1 MSVRMFQKIIKNN
14 NELTVYLNKLIE
26 KNIEN
31 VSEDNKTKILKYI
44 LSENTNQPNIEITE
58 NELIDF
64 IKQKYAEI
72 NRSDSNSPTTV
83 AHNLIFSAATPSVPK
98 PIGFNPKNKFVVNPG
113 GKRTRRNKKQKTK
126 KRRARSHKRR

>member
-26 KNIEN
+26 TNIEN
-31 VSEDNKTKILKYI
+31 VSKDNKTKILKYI

-58 NELIDF
+58 NELIDG

-83 AHNLIFSAATPSVPK
+83 AHNLIFSAAPPSDTK
-98 PIGFNPKNKFVVNPG
+98 PIVFNPKNRFVVKPG